1 MRPAPGAGAWDDARV
16 TREPELTVVEWGSDR
31 AGHFADLDVQ
41 RWREYGAWSAAG
53 AGGIAA
59 FGSLLSP
66 WQVLPDE
73 FGLGLD
79 SAEVTFGLGLVSSA
93 WGVGWALGAMVLA
106 ACTGL
111 ALRAPGPTRATARLV
126 GLATGAVLLPFL
138 VAVAVNLR
146 RENLIL
152 VQPEQ
157 EFGLGPGLPLALTSN
172 LLLGAAL
179 WLAPRTGRGARA
191 PRTPAS
197 GTSASGTSAS
207 GTSAS
212 GVAGRAGRAEPPA
225 APPDPLDLTVEA
237 AEPWVSPPGRDDRG

>member
-1 MRPAPGAGAWDDARV
+1 V

-31 AGHFADLDVQ
+31 AGQFADVDVQ

-59 FGSLLSP
+59 FGSLLSS

-73 FGLGLD
+73 FGLGPD
-79 SAEVTFGLGLVSSA
+79 DAEVTFGLGLVSSV

-111 ALRAPGPTRATARLV
+111 ALRAPRPTRATARLV
-126 GLATGAVLLPFL
+126 GLSTGAVLLPFL
-138 VAVAVNLR
+138 VAAAVNLR

-152 VQPEQ
+152 VQIPEQ
-157 EFGLGPGLPLALTSN
+157 DFGLGPGLPLALTSN

-191 PRTPAS
+191 PGTP
-197 GTSASGTSAS
+197 ASGTSAS

-212 GVAGRAGRAEPPA
+212 GVAGRAGRAEPRV